1 MLRIAICDD
10 TKEDRDRMY
19 QYVQQ
24 FCQESMLQAEIEV
37 FDHPDTLICACE
49 KLRPQIYILDI
60 VMPMVNGIQAA
71 RELRWNQ
78 PDAEIIFATSEES
91 YALESFDVNPVNY
104 ILKPVQKEKLF
115 AAMISAYMIPLFLIY
130 QVKSIRKLANFMF
143 YMVGTMSMEI
153 VLGISAGYLNN
164 EMGFHTRY
172 ELLTPQIALLMNF
185 IEILLVLLICR
196 FGSKEKEKKQDK
208 MIFILMAMPLVSVV
222 LIVGDM
228 ILLGMGMYE
237 HFNPEQF
244 LRTAVLLVIVNIAI
258 FIVLEKYTGLMRREM
273 ELVQEKSRL
282 KSDADIMELAAKSMK
297 ERLQSAETVMQ
308 RDRMMR
314 HDRRH
319 FEALLYQLLEEGRT
333 EEAKKYLAE
342 RLAMEPQVVRKYC
355 ENTTVNAVIS
365 HHISWAE
372 REGIR
377 TTVAANIPSELS
389 VDEMELA
396 IAISNLLENAVCACM
411 KLPETQRY
419 LKLTAKYKNQLFSL
433 HTWLNKLTGVGVFLL
448 PYVLVVTDG
457 VTYTWAVCV
466 LAFVSSVEELLH
478 I

>member
-1 MLRIAICDD
+1 
-10 TKEDRDRMY
+10 
-19 QYVQQ
+19 
-24 FCQESMLQAEIEV
+24 
-37 FDHPDTLICACE
+37 
-49 KLRPQIYILDI
+49 
-60 VMPMVNGIQAA
+60 
-71 RELRWNQ
+71 
-78 PDAEIIFATSEES
+78 
-91 YALESFDVNPVNY
+91 
-104 ILKPVQKEKLF
+104 
-115 AAMISAYMIPLFLIY
+115 
-130 QVKSIRKLANFMF
+130 
-143 YMVGTMSMEI
+143 
-153 VLGISAGYLNN
+153 
-164 EMGFHTRY
+164 
-172 ELLTPQIALLMNF
+172 
-185 IEILLVLLICR
+185 
-196 FGSKEKEKKQDK
+196 
-208 MIFILMAMPLVSVV
+208 
-222 LIVGDM
+222 
-228 ILLGMGMYE
+228 
-237 HFNPEQF
+237 
-244 LRTAVLLVIVNIAI
+244 
-258 FIVLEKYTGLMRREM
+258 MRREM

-466 LAFVSSVEELLH
+466 LAFASSVEELLH